1 MIVAFFSR
9 ERTSTLSIHKIQ
21 CLSDESDKLS
31 STSRT
36 AFRIK
41 SATKRML
48 GLSIKDSRSYRSTSR
63 SRPVSAVS
71 SVSTAGDLQP
81 ALTPS
86 LFAHVPPTLNF
97 VQEGEKG
104 SYILL

>member
-1 MIVAFFSR
+1 MQKIVSYFGR
-9 ERTSTLSIHKIQ
+9 KRTSTLLINKIH
-21 CLSDESDKLS
+21 CLTDESDKLS

-71 SVSTAGDLQP
+71 SVSTAGDLHP

-86 LFAHVPPTLNF
+86 LFAYVPPTINF

-104 SYILL
+104 N